1 MKLRPMKL
9 RSNPQPTKI
18 NKLILIFGAF
28 AGIII
33 ANPFTIHAASPTPA
47 PSANALITWTASGKQ
62 SKKVDVLFVQNAK
75 NVSFSQGKLVLR
87 GVNPVTVCFTDRP
100 ARMAGHMQTSK
111 LIPLWSQGKDSFLKD
126 NPNATLSVFRG
137 DNVSDLVVELS
148 NPQLSGNDLIY
159 DARILEGTPPANGG
173 ACALF
178 IDIIGMPATPMSY
191 AGVARRAWRR

>member
-1 MKLRPMKL
+1 MK
-9 RSNPQPTKI
+9 T
-18 NKLILIFGAF
+18 NKLILIYIAV

-33 ANPFTIHAASPTPA
+33 ANPFMTYAESPTPA
-47 PSANALITWTASGKQ
+47 PGKNPLITWTATGKQ
-62 SKKVDVLFVQNAK
+62 SGKVDVLFVQNAK
-75 NVSFSQGKLVLR
+75 NVTFNNGKLVLQ

-100 ARMAGHMQTSK
+100 ARMAGHMQTSRFV
-111 LIPLWSQGKDSFLKD
+111 PLWSQGKDSFLKD
-126 NPNATLSVFRG
+126 NPNATLSVFGG

-148 NPQLSGNDLIY
+148 NPQLSGDDLTY
-159 DARILEGTPPANGG
+159 DARILEGTPPANAG

>member
-1 MKLRPMKL
+1 MKTHLNL
-9 RSNPQPTKI
+9 
-18 NKLILIFGAF
+18 NKLILLSGAF

-33 ANPFTIHAASPTPA
+33 ANPFTTYAASPTPV
-47 PSANALITWTASGKQ
+47 PSANPLITWTASGKQ
-62 SKKVDVLFVQNAK
+62 SKNVDVLFVQNAK
-75 NVSFSQGKLVLR
+75 NMTFNKGKLVLR

-148 NPQLSGNDLIY
+148 NPQLSGNDLTY
-159 DARILEGTPPANGG
+159 DARLLEGTPPANGG

-191 AGVARRAWRR
+191 AGAARRAWRR

>member
-1 MKLRPMKL
+1 MKL
-9 RSNPQPTKI
+9 RSNQQPTKVT
-18 NKLILIFGAF
+18 KLILICSAF

-33 ANPFTIHAASPTPA
+33 TNPMTIYAESPTPA
-47 PSANALITWTASGKQ
+47 SSENALITWTAGGKQ
-62 SKKVDVLFVQNAK
+62 SNKVDVLFVQNAK
-75 NVSFSQGKLVLR
+75 NMSFSEGKLVLR

-126 NPNATLSVFRG
+126 NPNATLSIFGG

-148 NPQLSGNDLIY
+148 NPQLSGNDLSY
-159 DARILEGTPPANGG
+159 DARILEGTPPVNGG

-191 AGVARRAWRR
+191 AGVARQSFRRGY

>member
-1 MKLRPMKL
+1 MK
-9 RSNPQPTKI
+9 TKYNLI
-18 NKLILIFGAF
+18 KLIALTAAL

-33 ANPFTIHAASPTPA
+33 ANPFTTYASPPA
-47 PSANALITWTASGKQ
+47 PAPGANPLITWTASGKQ

-75 NVSFSQGKLVLR
+75 NVSFNKGKLVLR

-100 ARMAGHMQTSK
+100 ARMAGHMQTSRFV
-111 LIPLWSQGKDSFLKD
+111 PLWSHGKDSFLKD

-148 NPQLSGNDLIY
+148 NPQLSGNDLTY
-159 DARILEGTPPANGG
+159 DARILEGTPPTNGG

-178 IDIIGMPATPMSY
+178 IDVIGMPATPMSY
-191 AGVARRAWRR
+191 AGAARRAWRR

>member
-9 RSNPQPTKI
+9 RTNPQPTKI
-18 NKLILIFGAF
+18 TKLILICGAL

-33 ANPFTIHAASPTPA
+33 ANPFTAHAASPTPA
-47 PSANALITWTASGKQ
+47 PGANPVITWTASGKQ
-62 SKKVDVLFVQNAK
+62 SKNVDVLFVQNAK
-75 NVSFSQGKLVLR
+75 NVTFSKGKLVLR
-87 GVNPVTVCFTDRP
+87 GVNPVTVAFTDRP
-100 ARMAGHMQTSK
+100 ARMAGHMQTSRFV
-111 LIPLWSQGKDSFLKD
+111 PLWSHGKDSFLKD

-148 NPQLSGNDLIY
+148 NPQLSGNDLTY

-191 AGVARRAWRR
+191 AGAARRAWRR

>member
-1 MKLRPMKL
+1 M
-9 RSNPQPTKI
+9 KI
-18 NKLILIFGAF
+18 NRLILISGVL
-28 AGIII
+28 AGLGVT
-33 ANPFTIHAASPTPA
+33 NPFTTYAAPPTPLSSA
-47 PSANALITWTASGKQ
+47 PLITWTASGKQ

-75 NVSFSQGKLVLR
+75 NVSFSKGKLVLR

-148 NPQLSGNDLIY
+148 NPQLGGNDLTY
-159 DARILEGTPPANGG
+159 DARILEGAPPANGG

-178 IDIIGMPATPMSY
+178 IDVIGMPATPMSY
-191 AGVARRAWRR
+191 AGAARRAYRR